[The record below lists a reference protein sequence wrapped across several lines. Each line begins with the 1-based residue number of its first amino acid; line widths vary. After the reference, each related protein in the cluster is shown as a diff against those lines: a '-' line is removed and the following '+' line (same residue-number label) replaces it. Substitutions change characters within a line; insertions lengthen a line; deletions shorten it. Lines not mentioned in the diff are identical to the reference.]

1 MDALLGPA
9 VKRRQRPGAPAA
21 LRHAVLGDAESAALQ
36 APARAE
42 RDSGLRARRREFWGA
57 ALRFGPPS
65 ERQAAGARDEARCA
79 VSSADARDRRWA
91 PEGRAAAAPGARARL
106 PHGFATLHGDRCCPG
121 HGPSARL
128 GRRRRRG
135 GRWQTTETAACCA
148 ASTTRHVPAQWR
160 TASPSSGS
168 VRCAAR
174 WRRKRPARRT
184 SRVGP
189 ALAPI
194 RRVPGVATRRRVV
207 ASGRAAGVRG
217 FTLVSPE
224 EIAETTVV
232 KRRAERAN

>member
-1 MDALLGPA
+1 MTATVPVHGETHQRFASVREAFARNFEAHGEVGAGVA
-9 VKRRQRPGAPAA
+9 VYQHGEPVVE
-21 LRHAVLGDAESAALQ
+21 L
-36 APARAE
+36 
-42 RDSGLRARRREFWGA
+42 WG
-57 ALRFGPPS
+57 GW
-65 ERQAAGARDEARCA
+65 
-79 VSSADARDRRWA
+79 ADAARTTPWQQDTIVNVYSTTKGLTAICGWA
-91 PEGRAAAAPGARARL
+91 PEGRAAVAPGAGARS
-106 PHGFATLHGDRCCPG
+106 PHGFATLQGDRCCPG

-128 GRRRRRG
+128 GRRSRRG

-148 ASTTRHVPAQWR
+148 ASTTRHAPAQWR
-160 TASPSSGS
+160 TSSPSSGS

-194 RRVPGVATRRRVV
+194 HRVPGVATRRRVV

-232 KRRAERAN
+232 KRRAERAS